1 MRKQQMARPGQQE
14 SNPLKRKNANWT
26 QAALLAAILCLPA
39 LAAGQTKPPVT
50 VTPPSA
56 ATPKAETHI
65 TPEQA
70 KELFSL
76 VDDLLKFS
84 SQETGLP
91 IKSDVKRQ
99 ITSRAAV
106 EAYMREKFNDD
117 KDAKRLQRSE
127 IVMKKFG
134 LLDRDFDL
142 KPFLLI
148 LLTEQIEAYY
158 DAKTKTVNMMD
169 WIDVDEQKPVLAHEL
184 THALQDQHSD
194 LVKWNDQTP
203 DDVSTDAAGD
213 SDHIA
218 KDELDTA
225 RDAVAEG
232 QATAVMMDYILKP
245 MGKSLIKNPEV
256 MDLIKNRMS
265 SSEDSPVLSRAPIL
279 LSESLVFP
287 YREGLS
293 FEQDLWMGEGQTA
306 AFAGALDRPPTSTWE
321 IINPLEYEKKHVP
334 SVPLMPNIH
343 PLVDKLY
350 KPYDIGQVG
359 QLDLHIL
366 AEIFGGDQAAR
377 DLTPAW
383 DGGIYWAGQRLDATA
398 AEQASTKSLAMFY
411 LSAWKNNAS
420 AQTFAKLYAEDLG
433 RKYSGLKIDVAAQ
446 KSAPVASGVQEQVFS
461 TNEGP
466 VVITTRG
473 KLVFVSESFD
483 LDLAR
488 KLTQLVMDSQGTGA
502 LRMAGTHPGKEPSAP
517 SSPVIGEP
525 LTASLTRFL
534 ANCGVMKAA
543 VDAEIKTAA
552 AQR

>member
-1 MRKQQMARPGQQE
+1 
-14 SNPLKRKNANWT
+14 
-26 QAALLAAILCLPA
+26 
-39 LAAGQTKPPVT
+39 
-50 VTPPSA
+50 
-56 ATPKAETHI
+56 
-65 TPEQA
+65 
-70 KELFSL
+70 
-76 VDDLLKFS
+76 
-84 SQETGLP
+84 
-91 IKSDVKRQ
+91 
-99 ITSRAAV
+99 
-106 EAYMREKFNDD
+106 
-117 KDAKRLQRSE
+117 
-127 IVMKKFG
+127 
-134 LLDRDFDL
+134 
-142 KPFLLI
+142 
-148 LLTEQIEAYY
+148 
-158 DAKTKTVNMMD
+158 
-169 WIDVDEQKPVLAHEL
+169 
-184 THALQDQHSD
+184 
-194 LVKWNDQTP
+194 
-203 DDVSTDAAGD
+203 
-213 SDHIA
+213 
-218 KDELDTA
+218 
-225 RDAVAEG
+225 
-232 QATAVMMDYILKP
+232 
-245 MGKSLIKNPEV
+245 
-256 MDLIKNRMS
+256 
-265 SSEDSPVLSRAPIL
+265 
-279 LSESLVFP
+279 
-287 YREGLS
+287 
-293 FEQDLWMGEGQTA
+293 
-306 AFAGALDRPPTSTWE
+306 
-321 IINPLEYEKKHVP
+321 
-334 SVPLMPNIH
+334 MPNIH

-420 AQTFAKLYAEDLG
+420 AQAFAKLYAEDLG

-517 SSPVIGEP
+517 SSPAIGEP

-534 ANCGVMKAA
+534 ANCGIMKAA